1 MTGGHP
7 LRIGT
12 QRKAPTTP
20 TLTRGLTRADGPAK
34 LTGGARYAADH
45 AAAETGE
52 RQRNPLVAVLVT
64 ATVPNGRL
72 AELDTAGAAGAPGVH
87 QVITHGELPKLAEL
101 PSPPLGHPALP
112 MRDDTVHYEG
122 EPIAVVLADT
132 LQNAQYAAGLV
143 TARYA
148 DVTPAVV
155 FGAGEDVVPTG
166 GHVLGETDE
175 VTGDV
180 AAGLAAAEVT
190 VRETYTTAD
199 RHHSPIEPAVTL
211 AEWEG
216 DQLTVHSSVQSA
228 VVAQQTL
235 AALFG
240 IAAEQVRVV
249 CPFVG
254 GGFGCKGYVWPPQVL
269 AASAARV
276 VDRPVKLVLSRAQMF
291 TLCGHQPATR
301 QSVELGA
308 TRDGRLTAL
317 RHLSSSAS
325 SRAGDYVE
333 TTTHSSTWLYDSPAI
348 EARLRI
354 QRLDRAA
361 PTPMRAPHEG
371 PGMFALESAMDE
383 LAHRLGMDPVELRI
397 RNEPAVDPLTGK
409 PFSSRPLVACL
420 REGAARFGW
429 ADRGPVGSMR
439 DGHDLVGWGMAV
451 ATMDTF
457 RAPSSAK
464 LRVDADGHVT
474 VTTGMQ
480 EIGTGLPSMVRTVA
494 AETLGCDPEDVAVRH
509 GDTEFPPHTGTMG
522 SMSTMNLGSAVRAAA
537 EEILAK
543 LGAETDHDG
552 RATANGRDAAA
563 GRGRARRGPALADL
577 MAEAG
582 LTELEA
588 EGRWAPDEDST
599 TNYSIHTYGAIF
611 VEVRV
616 DADLGLVR
624 MPRAVGVYAAG
635 RIINPLAAHSQMTGG
650 VIWGYG
656 QAVLERSVFE
666 PRLGRFLAKNL
677 AGYIVPVNAD
687 IGSIDVSFVEDDDRH
702 ASAIG
707 AKGIGELAAVGVAP
721 AIANAVFHATG
732 KRVRDVPIRLHD
744 LLDLP
749 VR

>member
-1 MTGGHP
+1 MT
-7 LRIGT
+7 L
-12 QRKAPTTP
+12 
-20 TLTRGLTRADGPAK
+20 GLTRADGPAK
-34 LTGGARYAADH
+34 LTGAARYAADH
-45 AAAETGE
+45 ISAEAGDH
-52 RQRNPLVAVLVT
+52 QRNPLVAVLVT
-64 ATVPNGRL
+64 ATVPTGRL
-72 AELDTAGAAGAPGVH
+72 AELDAAGAASAPGVH
-87 QVITHGELPKLAEL
+87 RVLTHGELPKLAEL

-190 VRETYTTAD
+190 VHDSYTTAD
-199 RHHSPIEPAVTL
+199 RHHSPIEPPATL
-211 AEWEG
+211 AEWDG

-235 AALFG
+235 AGLFG
-240 IAAEQVRVV
+240 IATEQVRVV

-301 QSVELGA
+301 QTVELGA

-325 SRAGDYVE
+325 SRTGNYVE
-333 TTTHSSTWLYDSPAI
+333 LTTNSSTWLYDSPAI

-354 QRLDRAA
+354 QRLDRAG

-397 RNEPAVDPLTGK
+397 RNEPAADPVTGK

-457 RAPSSAK
+457 RAPSSAR

-494 AETLGCDPEDVAVRH
+494 AETLGCDPEDVTVDH

-537 EEILAK
+537 EEVLAK

-552 RATANGRDAAA
+552 RATATATGRGAAA
-563 GRGRARRGPALADL
+563 GRGRALADL

-588 EGRWAPDEDST
+588 EGRWAPDEDSAA
-599 TNYSIHTYGAIF
+599 NYSIHTYGAIF

-616 DADLGLVR
+616 DADLGLIR
-624 MPRAVGVYAAG
+624 MPRAVGVYGAG

-656 QAVLERSVFE
+656 QAVLERSVFD

-732 KRVRDVPIRLHD
+732 KRVRDIPIRQHD
-744 LLDLP
+744 LLDIP
-749 VR
+749 VP